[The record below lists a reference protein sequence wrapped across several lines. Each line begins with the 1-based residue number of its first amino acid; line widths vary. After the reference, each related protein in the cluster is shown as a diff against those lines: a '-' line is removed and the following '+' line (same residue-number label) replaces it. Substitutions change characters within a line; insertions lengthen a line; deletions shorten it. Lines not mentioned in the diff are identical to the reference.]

1 MEKTN
6 LQAGAPNE
14 SAPKKSFA
22 STLAAFF
29 RSETFRSL
37 VPLLSLAVM
46 VIVMNILTG
55 GKMLTPKKIRLLLGQ
70 TYAPLIAATGVFFIM
85 TLGSIDFTEGS
96 TLGVCS
102 CVIALISKTGIPGAI
117 PLAIA
122 AGIVCGA
129 AIGCVN
135 GFFHVKFRLPS
146 FIVTICTMF
155 LFRGVCAYLTTES
168 AIPAG
173 KAITAFDDVEF
184 FEIDGFS
191 VGLKML
197 ITVVILLVAFFLFAF
212 TRLGNDVKAIGSGE
226 TAARFSGVRTDR
238 IKFLVFVVAGAL
250 TGIAAFVNV
259 IKVGSITATAGNQ
272 LETQI
277 LIGLVLGGLP
287 ISGGAKVRF
296 SNIICG
302 MLMYFVLDNGL
313 TIMGFDSAP
322 QQLIKGIIFLVF
334 VALTVDRKALKVIK

>member
-1 MEKTN
+1 MN
-6 LQAGAPNE
+6 
-14 SAPKKSFA
+14 KKNQLDERPSGL
-22 STLAAFF
+22 SAFF

-37 VPLLSLAVM
+37 VPILSLIIM
-46 VIVMNILTG
+46 VVVMNILTD

-70 TYAPLIAATGVFFIM
+70 VYVPVIAATGVFFIM

-102 CVIALISKTGIPGAI
+102 CVIALISNSEIPGAI
-117 PLAIA
+117 PVAILS
-122 AGIVCGA
+122 GIVCGA
-129 AIGCVN
+129 VIGTLN

-146 FIVTICTMF
+146 FIVTICTMY
-155 LFRGVCAYLTTES
+155 LFRGICAYLTTES
-168 AIPAG
+168 AIPAS
-173 KAITAFDDVEF
+173 KALTAFDDIEF
-184 FEIDGFS
+184 FEIGGFS
-191 VGLKML
+191 VGLKMVITIAVLL
-197 ITVVILLVAFFLFAF
+197 IAFFLFRF

-226 TAARFSGVRTDR
+226 TAARFSGVKTDK
-238 IKFLVFVVAGAL
+238 IKFLVFVCAGAL
-250 TGIAAFVNV
+250 TGLAAFVNV

-334 VALTVDRKALKVIK
+334 VAFTVDRKALKVIK